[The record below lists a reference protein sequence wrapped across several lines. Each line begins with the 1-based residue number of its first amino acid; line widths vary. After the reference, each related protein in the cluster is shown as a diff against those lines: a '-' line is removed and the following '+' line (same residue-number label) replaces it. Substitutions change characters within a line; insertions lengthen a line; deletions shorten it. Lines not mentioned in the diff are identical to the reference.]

1 MSASLEVLNRKAE
14 EKLKELKESNPEL
27 FTKKIRTPNTYHVKV
42 TRTKDQQIH
51 NEVRG
56 LFRQLGSSPF

>member
-1 MSASLEVLNRKAE
+1 MSASLETLNRKAE
-14 EKLKELKESNPEL
+14 EKLKELKASNPEL
-27 FTKKIRTPNTYHVKV
+27 FTNKIRTPHTYHIKAV
-42 TRTKDQQIH
+42 RTKDQQIH